1 MPDTSNVLTVKEI
14 AAILRCSKAHV
25 ANVLNG
31 IVPGLPRL
39 THLNVGRRRL
49 VRKEWLVDWMDAKQD
64 PIMSNWP
71 ACEIFQ

>member
-14 AAILRCSKAHV
+14 AEILRCSKAHV

-31 IVPGLPRL
+31 KVQGLPRL

-49 VRKEWLVDWMDAKQD
+49 VRKEWLVDWMDANKVQ
-64 PIMSNWP
+64 
-71 ACEIFQ
+71 